1 MHIQASLPR
10 GGSTAGTSQ
19 HTAIVTKAITFGFL
33 MSPAQPHRMAETE
46 ITLPLVKA
54 GLPVHICK
62 MGLKVYIKTEGNEGD
77 NKLLRLLHDLY
88 LCGSLHSMYL
98 GNK

>member
-19 HTAIVTKAITFGFL
+19 HTAIVTTAVTFGFL
-33 MSPAQPHRMAETE
+33 MSPAHPRRMAETE

-54 GLPVHICK
+54 GLPGYIGK
-62 MGLKVYIKTEGNEGD
+62 MGLKVYIKAEGNEGD
-77 NKLLRLLHDLY
+77 NKLLRLFHDLY
-88 LCGSLHSMYL
+88 LCGSLHTMYL
-98 GNK
+98 ENR